1 MDLNSPLFDRIR
13 IKPTSEEPREAE
25 GPACEHPGCKH
36 EAPCC
41 LSGPQEIR
49 FVRTR
54 LATAA
59 VSSV

>member
-1 MDLNSPLFDRIR
+1 MAGTRRFQITL
-13 IKPTSEEPREAE
+13 
-25 GPACEHPGCKH
+25 GPFPASAQRLAFCFYCEHPGCKH

-49 FVRTR
+49 FGGTR

-59 VSSV
+59 VSSL